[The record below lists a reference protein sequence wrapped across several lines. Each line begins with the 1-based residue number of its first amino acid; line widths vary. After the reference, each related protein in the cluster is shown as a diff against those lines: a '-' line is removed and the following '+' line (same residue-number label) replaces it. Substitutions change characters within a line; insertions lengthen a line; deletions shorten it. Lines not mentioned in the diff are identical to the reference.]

1 MIHGMMCRE
10 NKTSIFSI
18 VLLAGF
24 LSEPMPLLSRDNNG
38 FSLAHQSTFKLD
50 VQVYSLP
57 GLRSQTLETAE
68 AEAAR
73 LLHPI
78 PVELRWINCGS
89 ARQTTDCLSP
99 ERPTALTVRI
109 LPKAL
114 PRVSTAALG
123 ITDSSDRYAAAFVF
137 YDRLLALRTHS
148 RLLPT
153 MLGRVIAHE
162 LGHLLMPGQAH
173 SEVGLMRGQWGPD
186 DLRIASGSSLGLPA
200 TAVLSMQKEVR
211 RRAAGAPGDFR

>member
-10 NKTSIFSI
+10 NKTSIFFI
-18 VLLAGF
+18 VLLAGL
-24 LSEPMPLLSRDNNG
+24 LSEPMALFSRDKNE
-38 FSLAHQSTFKLD
+38 FSLAHQSTLKLE
-50 VQVYSLP
+50 VQVYSLS
-57 GLRSQTLETAE
+57 GLHSQTLEAAE

-73 LLHPI
+73 LLHPV
-78 PVELRWINCGS
+78 PVQLRWINCNS
-89 ARQTTDCLSP
+89 ARQTTDCLSSQHP
-99 ERPTALTVRI
+99 ANLIVRI

-114 PRVSTAALG
+114 PLVSTAALG

-137 YDRLLALRTHS
+137 YDRVLALRTHS

-173 SEVGLMRGQWGPD
+173 SEGGLMRGEWGPD

-200 TAVLSMQKEVR
+200 TAVLSMQNEALR
-211 RRAAGAPGDFR
+211 RTLRAQGDFH